1 MTAQDSHTDKFTLRK
16 RINHRRKRESDLLFI
31 RFGLPMVFIMP
42 NINIFKEN
50 ASGELTIF
58 LDLILTKYFLEID
71 VRKC

>member
-1 MTAQDSHTDKFTLRK
+1 
-16 RINHRRKRESDLLFI
+16 
-31 RFGLPMVFIMP
+31 MVFIMP